1 MLSFSLPIG
10 YEILNLEEL
19 WNSTLKELGI
29 PPYEL
34 DINSLIQKNYEV
46 RVLERQGREASFFH
60 LICFVSPTWR
70 LSKSLNPIYILGQA
84 GQKVEAVKQLGALAW
99 GRKDITCILHRA
111 PTNHILGHPKTQG
124 WQNGHRRGISLW
136 TTLPCPSTSHL
147 LFRWLL
153 PGLIDTTKLLVLSLP
168 LTNYWPR

>member
-124 WQNGHRRGISLW
+124 WQNLTKWAQERHFPVDHLA
-136 TTLPCPSTSHL
+136 LPQ
-147 LFRWLL
+147 R
-153 PGLIDTTKLLVLSLP
+153 LSSAF
-168 LTNYWPR
+168 